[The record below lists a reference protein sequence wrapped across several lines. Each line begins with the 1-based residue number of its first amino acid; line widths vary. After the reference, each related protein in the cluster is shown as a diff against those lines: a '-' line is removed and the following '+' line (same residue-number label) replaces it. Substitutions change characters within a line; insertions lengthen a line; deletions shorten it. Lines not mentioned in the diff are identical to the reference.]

1 MALQR
6 EVSPIPPGR
15 YWILVEADNLRDFD
29 DWLRDMHGA
38 AQVEATSTS
47 RASTRLDQ
55 MQGVRPSTFV
65 IFRVPQGR
73 MPFLNALQ
81 FGFPSFAPPNIT
93 SRDDVIQ
100 NDQKMDPTD
109 VVVDVVKKVEEGAQK
124 AAEGFG
130 GLLVVA
136 LLLLAMGGAS
146 ALAHR

>member
-15 YWILVEADNLRDFD
+15 YWILVEGRDIRDFD

-38 AQVEATSTS
+38 AKVETASLDSATRGDVS
-47 RASTRLDQ
+47 Q
-55 MQGVRPSTFV
+55 FI
-65 IFRVPQGR
+65 IFRVPEGR
-73 MPFLNALQ
+73 MPFLNAFQ

-93 SRDDVIQ
+93 ARGDVIQ
-100 NDQKMDPTD
+100 NELHKNPED
-109 VVVDVVKKVEEGAQK
+109 VAVDIIRKAGAGIEK

-130 GLLVVA
+130 GLLVVG

-146 ALAHR
+146 ALARR